1 MIDRGGSGKRTYPSG
16 STFLSVPVSTLTR
29 EQIERKA
36 KREKAAADKR
46 AKKVNEVIEKQ
57 NKAIL
62 NALYYPRQAER
73 VYETGVTNNSGPRI
87 IQSVKTMLYNPP
99 KNPNTNTVKGFNYS
113 YGTGQYSVARPSVEA
128 FRYDNTPHTIRD
140 YARVAAKADTTTDID
155 VYNWNNRNRIDPR
168 FHHDSISAGEIWLAD
183 SDAYTDWIL
192 SAATDDEANRR
203 IRQAKKYYEQAFH
216 DVPTYDPSTNTYS
229 VQTQIRE
236 DTPLPPWIAQTAH
249 NKALWAY
256 YTTYSNEVV
265 ASAVHAYNEARDD
278 GREYARTPYKSA
290 FAGSESKGQVD
301 SFLDVVIDAI
311 TSSSSFEEF
320 DDKFIEGL
328 YTYGRDYI
336 VNPIRAG
343 KLKTAAGNA
352 LWNMMDTM
360 DVASRGVRALVAGET
375 ALGGTGGRE
384 FKNANSAFD
393 DYYAKTWEKYGV
405 APSEEYERNK
415 NHGTWERRN
424 DATFKGQNVYW
435 ANIKGHSPEDIQRA
449 QTLFMDHGGY
459 ALLLDKHPDFANKAQ
474 MAEMASLSDADRTAI
489 IQELDNIFAGSD
501 INWRDIYKDIDK
513 NYFNQDRVNKGFK
526 QGVKNIKEA
535 YTDVDANFNADT
547 GSMLADI
554 IIETTLDPGTMV
566 GGIAKNAAKKGVSS
580 AAEIAVSEGFKHILI
595 DADDADA
602 ILKNKSVRQALNSLI
617 SSNEGRNII
626 FKKADDFENDVDL
639 FIAKLRKAGVFSN
652 ATMDPAIGAGDDVA
666 NAFKKIVTSH
676 LMDKNVSVNGA
687 IIAAQDFARKSIDNK
702 AFKAAYYM
710 DKAIDGIDS
719 AIIKSSFFLPWA
731 GLRGARALGHEIV
744 NTAANSEFLAKAL
757 ARFNLKKANATQ
769 TLLDDITGEVNVT
782 KVSDLMTQF
791 ENGLHN
797 ESSVRYALS
806 HVIDQYDNVTW
817 HVNDIIR
824 KFSRGE
830 ISEVDAL
837 KEIGDHIYQITGG
850 KYRYVRELGGY
861 VDELAVRYAGDIKSA
876 FGRIDDTYSRLL
888 NMIDRRSEN
897 AIEGFLDEVRQAQTM
912 DDLTRLFREHMDNE
926 YIMALRREVVENSQL
941 DITVEDVDRLVNQ
954 LNMGL
959 FSDKSVTQEIV
970 HTGVKAQSKMAEK
983 TLRRTVSFEQ
993 FGKILDDMGIDWKE
1007 LVISGNIEDSSVSK
1021 FEKKLSEFMAAWAK
1035 QSYVTY
1041 NVDDA
1046 LKFVDRLYRQIH
1058 FKELLNKNVASEV
1071 SALAAHQLTTEC
1083 AKLRKQIKRLDLVNL
1098 KDVKYI
1104 ILPQLDRMA
1113 LHQSFIND
1121 ANIQNLYGGF
1131 YDDVIAPLVAEFSK
1145 MTSDEIDLMDSSLF
1159 KDVDDLAKQ
1168 KYGFDR
1174 TQQLVEEAKTLKGF
1188 SDEHLHS
1195 FLNTL
1200 ATDFRFRDLES
1211 GEIVLTPG
1219 MLRRRVEATLRAQ
1232 TGHSK
1237 VGMKNITDSLQS
1249 LNSDNPS
1256 EFLKPYW
1263 EEMQANPALQ
1273 ARLDRYIQTDVLD
1286 PRSYVEKQML
1296 YTVLADPSV
1305 ITEWNALAAKGQTPI
1320 MFHVNTTGLN
1330 SEINSMTS
1338 VTFRQWVPIEITE
1351 EKPLTLERLLDA
1363 MDSGETTVIQR
1374 GMTDSELNEFTE
1386 QVIRQLDIKDC
1397 DPSNIMKRYKGYYGV
1412 SDTRAYKS
1420 EEDMIEEACA
1430 YIRATSRQVD
1440 DGTGALRSVAPTLV
1454 VHDLDGFNVSYFND
1468 KVGTMARATDE
1479 NTATYDYIHRVSR
1492 SAKDNS
1498 CNTYT
1503 RLAEQAGDLYYTEEQ
1518 LDEIT
1523 ELLHSYIDDI
1533 NHFAPDYKMNDMQS
1547 YSRKLHDIVKTLNL
1561 KKDANELT
1569 EQEEAFLDLFQKAD
1583 GSTMLGA
1590 YDNAVKNITALG
1602 LYPRQYAFVS
1612 SGLEDNFTKAAL
1624 EATGRTSVNVN
1635 SRLYVDDIL
1644 SYFDL
1649 ETEDGFYAPVEDL
1662 KQMHAMAQ
1670 YITRTRNRQIVAGA
1684 EEFLVPHKADF
1695 DRVIQSVIDIA
1706 KGNSYEGIKLAYM
1719 QNMRIPDNAIDS
1731 YLMAKK
1737 LYNDHIKYWL
1747 DTDELTSLRTNGKDL
1762 DAMKQK
1768 LYAMGK
1774 QLGFDDPRYLLERDT
1789 VFGSACDYYNDHRIR
1804 MFDEVTGGGFDN
1816 LRADEIDALM
1826 EQYEHERL
1834 DFWQSV
1840 SEDMKQIWGDFKEE
1854 NATRWSD
1861 VSKNSKEKW
1870 QSFKEENA
1878 ERFKQVS
1885 EKAKE
1890 RAARRKQE
1898 LKEANK
1904 NAKQSMIDANK
1915 ADYEKYRVFK
1925 GFLEDLYNPAFES
1938 IQEGFKA
1945 FRQAKEEK
1953 WDYFFGVVKPERDH
1967 LDNLISEAEASGDR
1981 KLLAQL
1987 RQQRKAVN
1995 ARWQNYNEN
2004 YMNTWFTNVSR
2015 DYVDEPYTFKD
2026 QNIAAKYTELE
2037 RRERSYRKLFK
2048 ERGDEK
2054 FLIEAEDAKAKME
2067 ELAKYADNYNNRGG
2081 WLQWHGDLVLSDL
2094 ETKLREEFRSAKHGT
2109 LDPDHSILFGNNNEV
2124 KTTYRQFIQDEANL
2138 DAVKHNTEERY
2149 VDYRT
2154 GLEDRFNERYLITPE
2169 GKVVSQ
2175 DLEGELIFREAM
2187 EDTED
2192 AYNRVVEGTQE
2203 AFNSALEETE
2213 EAYEEAQLN
2222 SALRYR
2228 EAEIAYDNLVI
2239 WQTEDTYNRLDDL
2252 RSDLFDKSSG
2262 VLDLLQGAHEPEIYN
2277 YAARSD
2283 FEKNVL
2289 TYRDGVMKYGLDK
2302 AAKYSEA
2309 GSQIAS
2315 DMRQLQHMDEYFAAA
2330 GILRN
2335 SDRFTASVYRK
2346 TDQLFKILDN
2356 TGFLKRESFHTFM
2369 QKAAELQRLQLH
2381 EYRFNALKNADGV
2394 FDRDKLLSELVYNG
2408 FNMTVFNSH
2417 NYSVADMKELREF
2430 VQDLKNKGDDFLS
2443 YYEDRTTGNV
2453 YVYLNDG
2460 AQVAEAD
2467 GARWINQS
2475 IRLERPKYGVV
2486 PHADF
2491 DELAQVLDID
2501 DIEDYRGVYAHL
2513 RSCWE
2518 DTRLLSLGQINGTTG
2533 RTVSRRQADEF
2544 IQSLPANMNDWCTS
2558 EGLLRDEL
2566 TRGVIYDPGFVIND
2580 QTDMLTDF
2588 LGTLQRQAETAKD
2601 DCILINEVFHSN
2613 GAVHL
2618 NDLAEHFST
2627 DELIDYFGENPE
2639 YVVCTI
2645 VADDRTAT
2653 GFKVQQIN
2661 MSNRA
2666 GVEIAKNTENTTILP
2681 YSTFYDITNYMNRDV
2696 GEDVQKQLLGKY
2708 MLVYKAFALVKPGTW
2723 MRNYIDATIKAS
2735 FNNGGGA
2742 GDVVNMLQYEGI
2754 AARYIGDYGRILQSD
2769 ASLLTP
2775 ANWDIVQQTYKT
2787 SMTYEDFELL
2797 RGVMDSD
2804 RYKSA
2809 DKYFLSR
2816 TARQRQGFNVISG
2829 ENIGLRNLDR
2839 KDINEAFEKY
2849 LATDTD
2855 LPLTRKEFLDIYNGD
2870 VIPDEAMK
2878 DQFDDMYRRLT
2889 NNMRNSN
2896 VANIFDKTIDT
2907 MFKPFG
2913 TVEEL
2918 VRFAQTMQLRDNGLS
2933 PNQIVRNIHNTQFY
2947 TAPMQGTW
2955 RTLENIVPFI
2965 TFKYNNMMYWVRMM
2979 EENPRLFRYF
2989 EDTYRSVYETTLESA
3004 LQEGMELDYETDYG
3018 LQSGGIPL
3026 GSGKYYFNIG
3036 SSFLSAIGDFYGMS
3050 HDIDSLNP
3058 LIRDSVRASMY
3069 ALGLNSKEF
3078 FSDIDLDI
3086 SDDDITQKV
3095 LAAVPGYSLI
3105 KTGMRTFKNIEGLST
3120 ESGGPSVQALFYLLN
3135 GLGAIGIRNQYG
3147 KNGDDFSFQEWKEEL
3162 EEQGKWY
3169 DANLG
3174 KVVPLSQKNEYGA
3187 NDPNASFQDIQA
3199 YMLVHFGKLWDA
3211 NQRKFVPMD
3220 QYTAGGYNESL
3231 DFENDPEGA
3240 WKQLCDYMGKQGKK
3254 WDANQR
3260 KFVLPKDYIAGGL
3273 NAENLEWDTVVALM
3287 QEKFPDLIYD
3297 ANQQTFVEKKYYIA
3311 GGLNDFSQY
3320 EGQDFLRHWNELK
3333 SIRYALYGE
3342 TYDKASHKFIKTA
3355 EPSVVT
3361 IYDFMDIDVK
3371 KQYDNY
3377 YNMLGIPRLQVA
3389 DKPLIVKD
3397 GVLMTTDGKYVITGN
3412 AEHDA
3417 KIFDKVRDTFG
3428 YQGRRY
3434 SGHRRY
3440 SYSKT
3445 RKYNKKPY
3453 KGRPTPSTYYSSVGW
3468 ATHDYNGT
3476 DGYKF
3481 EFNYQFQYHS
3491 PQPASKLHRLITP
3504 PIFYPYGGGYNKFS
3518 FQARV

>member
-1 MIDRGGSGKRTYPSG
+1 MVDRGGSGKRTYPSG

-29 EQIERKA
+29 KNIERKA

-46 AKKVNEVIEKQ
+46 AQKVNEGIEKQ

-73 VYETGVTNNSGPRI
+73 AFETGVTNNSGPRI
-87 IQSVKTMLYNPP
+87 IQSVKTLLYNPP
-99 KNPNTNTVKGFNYS
+99 KNPNANTVKGFNYS
-113 YGTGQYSVARPSVEA
+113 YGTGQYSSAGSVKS
-128 FRYDNTPHTIRD
+128 FVYNNTPHTIRD
-140 YARVAAKADTTTDID
+140 FARVAAKADTTTDID
-155 VYNWNNRNRIDPR
+155 VYNWNNKNRIDPR
-168 FHHDSISAGEIWLAD
+168 FHHDSISAGETWLAD
-183 SDAYTDWIL
+183 NKAYTDWIL
-192 SAATDDEANRR
+192 SAATDEEANRR
-203 IRQAKKYYEQAFH
+203 IKQAKKYYEQAFH

-265 ASAVHAYNEARDD
+265 ASAVQAYNEARDE

-301 SFLDVVIDAI
+301 SFLDVAIDAI

-320 DDKFIEGL
+320 DDKFLEGL
-328 YTYGRDYI
+328 YAYGRDYI

-352 LWNMMDTM
+352 LWNLMDTM

-375 ALGGTGGRE
+375 TLGGTGGRE

-424 DATFKGQNVYW
+424 DATFKGQKVYW
-435 ANIKGHSPEDIQRA
+435 ANIKGHSLEDIQRA

-474 MAEMASLSDADRTAI
+474 MAEMTSLSDADRTAI

-580 AAEIAVSEGFKHILI
+580 AAEIAVSEGFKHILME
-595 DADDADA
+595 ADDADA

-639 FIAKLRKAGVFSN
+639 FIAKLRKAGVFAN

-666 NAFKKIVTSH
+666 SAFKKIVTSH

-702 AFKAAYYM
+702 VFKAAYYM

-731 GLRGARALGHEIV
+731 GLRGARALGHGIV
-744 NTAANSEFLAKAL
+744 NTVANSEFLAKAL
-757 ARFNLKKANATQ
+757 ARFNLKKVNATQ

-782 KVSDLMTQF
+782 KVSDLMAQADI
-791 ENGLHN
+791 GLHN

-806 HVIDQYDNVTW
+806 HVIDQYDDVTW

-830 ISEVDAL
+830 LSEVDAL

-861 VDELAVRYAGDIKSA
+861 VDELAIKYAGDIKSA
-876 FGRIDDTYSRLL
+876 FGRMDDAYSRLL

-897 AIEGFLDEVRQAQTM
+897 AIEGFLDEVRQAQTI

-1021 FEKKLSEFMAAWAK
+1021 FEKKLSEFMVAWSK

-1046 LKFVDRLYRQIH
+1046 LKFVDRLYNQIH
-1058 FKELLNKNVASEV
+1058 FKELLDKNVTSEV
-1071 SALAAHQLTTEC
+1071 SALVAHPLTTEC

-1263 EEMQANPALQ
+1263 EEMRANPALQ

-1286 PRSYVEKQML
+1286 PRAYVEKQML

-1351 EKPLTLERLLDA
+1351 QKPLTLERLLDA
-1363 MDSGETTVIQR
+1363 MDNGETTVIQR

-1503 RLAEQAGDLYYTEEQ
+1503 RLAEHAGDLYYTEEQ
-1518 LDEIT
+1518 LDDIT

-1583 GSTMLGA
+1583 GSAMLGA
-1590 YDNAVKNITALG
+1590 YDNAVKNITDLG

-1644 SYFDL
+1644 SYFNL

-1684 EEFLVPHKADF
+1684 EEFLAPYKADF

-1762 DAMKQK
+1762 DVMKQK
-1768 LYAMGK
+1768 LYAKGK
-1774 QLGFDDPRYLLERDT
+1774 ELGWDDPRFLLERDR
-1789 VFGSACDYYNDHRIR
+1789 VFKGACAYVNDHRIR
-1804 MFDEVTGGGFDN
+1804 MFDEVTGGGFN
-1816 LRADEIDALM
+1816 SLSSS
-1826 EQYEHERL
+1826 ER
-1834 DFWQSV
+1834 
-1840 SEDMKQIWGDFKEE
+1840 
-1854 NATRWSD
+1854 
-1861 VSKNSKEKW
+1861 
-1870 QSFKEENA
+1870 
-1878 ERFKQVS
+1878 
-1885 EKAKE
+1885 
-1890 RAARRKQE
+1890 
-1898 LKEANK
+1898 
-1904 NAKQSMIDANK
+1904 
-1915 ADYEKYRVFK
+1915 
-1925 GFLEDLYNPAFES
+1925 
-1938 IQEGFKA
+1938 
-1945 FRQAKEEK
+1945 
-1953 WDYFFGVVKPERDH
+1953 
-1967 LDNLISEAEASGDR
+1967 
-1981 KLLAQL
+1981 
-1987 RQQRKAVN
+1987 
-1995 ARWQNYNEN
+1995 
-2004 YMNTWFTNVSR
+2004 
-2015 DYVDEPYTFKD
+2015 
-2026 QNIAAKYTELE
+2026 
-2037 RRERSYRKLFK
+2037 
-2048 ERGDEK
+2048 
-2054 FLIEAEDAKAKME
+2054 
-2067 ELAKYADNYNNRGG
+2067 
-2081 WLQWHGDLVLSDL
+2081 
-2094 ETKLREEFRSAKHGT
+2094 
-2109 LDPDHSILFGNNNEV
+2109 
-2124 KTTYRQFIQDEANL
+2124 
-2138 DAVKHNTEERY
+2138 
-2149 VDYRT
+2149 
-2154 GLEDRFNERYLITPE
+2154 
-2169 GKVVSQ
+2169 
-2175 DLEGELIFREAM
+2175 
-2187 EDTED
+2187 
-2192 AYNRVVEGTQE
+2192 
-2203 AFNSALEETE
+2203 
-2213 EAYEEAQLN
+2213 
-2222 SALRYR
+2222 
-2228 EAEIAYDNLVI
+2228 
-2239 WQTEDTYNRLDDL
+2239 
-2252 RSDLFDKSSG
+2252 

-2277 YAARSD
+2277 WAARSD

-2381 EYRFNALKNADGV
+2381 EYRFNALKNTDGV

-2460 AQVAEAD
+2460 AQIAEAD

-2627 DELIDYFGENPE
+2627 EELIDYFGENPE

-2653 GFKVQQIN
+2653 GFKVKQIN

-2696 GEDVQKQLLGKY
+2696 GENVQKQLLGKY

-2754 AARYIGDYGRILQSD
+2754 AARYIGDYGKILQSD

-2839 KDINEAFEKY
+2839 KDITEAFEKY
-2849 LATDTD
+2849 LATETD

-2933 PNQIVRNIHNTQFY
+2933 LNQIVRNIHNTQFY

-2965 TFKYNNMMYWVRMM
+2965 TFKFNNMMYWVRMM
-2979 EENPRLFRYF
+2979 DENPRLFRYF

-3004 LQEGMELDYETDYG
+3004 LQEGVELDYETDYG
-3018 LQSGGIPL
+3018 LQSGGISL
-3026 GSGKYYFNIG
+3026 GNGQFYFNLG
-3036 SSFLSAIGDFYGMS
+3036 SSFLSAMSDFYGMP

-3078 FSDIDLDI
+3078 FSNVDLDI
-3086 SDDDITQKV
+3086 TGDDITQKA
-3095 LAAVPGYSLI
+3095 LAMVPGYSLI

-3120 ESGGPSVQALFYLLN
+3120 ESGGPNVQALFYLLN
-3135 GLGAIGIRNQYG
+3135 GLGAIGVRNQYG
-3147 KNGDDFSFQEWKEEL
+3147 KNGDDFSFQEWKKDL
-3162 EEQGKWY
+3162 EAQGKWY

-3220 QYTAGGYNESL
+3220 EYVPGGYNEAL

-3240 WKQLCDYMGKQGKK
+3240 WKQLCDYMGQQGKK

-3311 GGLNDFSQY
+3311 GGLNEFSQY

-3355 EPSVVT
+3355 DPTVVT
-3361 IYDFMDIDVK
+3361 IYDFMDIDTK

-3397 GVLMTTDGKYVITGN
+3397 GVLMTTDGKYVLTGN
-3412 AEHDA
+3412 TEHDA
-3417 KIFDKVRDTFG
+3417 KVFDRVRNTFG

-3440 SYSKT
+3440 SYNKT
-3445 RKYNKKPY
+3445 RNYNKKPY
-3453 KGRPTPSTYYSSVGW
+3453 RGRPTPSTYYSSVGW
-3468 ATHDYNGT
+3468 ATHDYEGT